1 MWAGEAVG
9 GQREVLRACLAEYG
23 QASLARI
30 RDLGRRC
37 GLMRETIKWRSVA
50 IQGPSRR
57 HQEAIK
63 WPSRGHQEVIKRQS
77 RGNPD
82 AISKRL
88 TEDTWTSSSGV
99 PMSSANVTAR

>member
-1 MWAGEAVG
+1 VSGEAVG
-9 GQREVLRACLAEYG
+9 GEREVLRAGLAEYG

-37 GLMRETIKWRSVA
+37 GLMRETIKWRSV
-50 IQGPSRR
+50 GHS
-57 HQEAIK
+57 
-63 WPSRGHQEVIKRQS
+63 SGHQGAIKRQS
-77 RGNPD
+77 RGRREAIKRQSSGHPD
-82 AISKRL
+82 AISERV